1 MDISSVNSDLIRGN
15 STTIILG
22 SLWNNDR
29 YGYEILQEIDDK
41 TNGQYKIKQAT
52 LYNQLKKL
60 EKAGLISSYEGAP
73 DDTSGGRRRYYTL
86 TDEGRQMLTKE
97 KSEYEYSRTILD
109 RLISEKE
116 FDFANPAP
124 FDTDTLRPYTKTG
137 EEEKPKVVYKE
148 KIVEKEVPVEVEIVK
163 EVEVVKEVPVEIVKE
178 VQVEVLKEVPVEVVR
193 EIPVEVVKEVE
204 KQVLKKVY
212 IDAKGNEIT
221 EEEAF
226 SIAEEARLKEEERKR
241 NQHKPA
247 TSLAE
252 MFARLDSQSEYTE
265 KQEGYVVA
273 PTPVSNVKETP
284 QEYTYFTAYAS
295 ENESRTRSQATL
307 KEIFDRLEEKEA
319 KIDEQHREP
328 VAQEQAKTPVIDFN
342 ESYVESEIF
351 TKTERKPN
359 DTFVTSAVI
368 GKRDETFEYE
378 NNEVNYRDFFSSIV
392 SAPEEKQPEPEEKVF
407 APDRDLNSRLYSEGF
422 KIRPYNRGNTSE
434 YYTFNFLH
442 SNRIN
447 RDNWLIVMAIFLV
460 EVAVMWV
467 SLIGRVA
474 TGYFLGFMLGG
485 AALML
490 IPTVIYLFNPTKR
503 VRANFNFKWSI
514 ICRSMVF
521 IELVVVSILIG
532 FFAVGAS
539 IDDIDMLL
547 QTIILPSVM
556 FTNLP
561 ISSCIYLALYNSR
574 KYHTA

>member
-22 SLWNNDR
+22 SLWNHDR

-41 TNGQYKIKQAT
+41 TNGQYKVKQAT

-60 EKAGLISSYEGAP
+60 EKAGLISSYDGAP

-86 TDEGRQMLTKE
+86 TDEGRQMLNKE

-109 RLISEKE
+109 KLISEKE

-124 FDTDTLRPYTKTG
+124 FDTDSLRPYTKTG

-148 KIVEKEVPVEVEIVK
+148 KIVEKEVPVEVEVIK
-163 EVEVVKEVPVEIVKE
+163 EVEVVKEVEIVKE
-178 VQVEVLKEVPVEVVR
+178 VPVEIVR
-193 EIPVEVVKEVE
+193 EVPVEVVKEVE
-204 KQVLKKVY
+204 KEVLKRVY

-221 EEEAF
+221 EQEAMLL
-226 SIAEEARLKEEERKR
+226 AEEARQKEEERIR

-247 TSLAE
+247 KSLAE

-273 PTPVSNVKETP
+273 PTPVSNVVEEP
-284 QEYTYFTAYAS
+284 QEHSYFTAYAS
-295 ENESRTRSQATL
+295 QNESRTRSQATL
-307 KEIFDRLEEKEA
+307 KEIFDRLEAKEA
-319 KIDEQHREP
+319 KIDEQHSQ
-328 VAQEQAKTPVIDFN
+328 QEQYPISSTEPEKEEMVFDYA
-342 ESYVESEIF
+342 EAYVDSEIYGQNQSQ
-351 TKTERKPN
+351 KN

-378 NNEVNYRDFFSSIV
+378 QNEVNYRDFFSSIV
-392 SAPEEKQPEPEEKVF
+392 SAPAEKKAEPEEKVF
-407 APDRDLNSRLYSEGF
+407 APDRDLNSRLYAEGF

-442 SNRIN
+442 SNRLN
-447 RDNWLIVMAIFLV
+447 RDSWLIVMALFIV
-460 EVAVMWV
+460 EVAIMWV
-467 SLIGRVA
+467 SLIGRVS
-474 TGYFLGFMLGG
+474 TGYFLGFMIGG

-490 IPTVIYLFNPTKR
+490 IPTIIYLFNPTKR
-503 VRANFNFKWSI
+503 VRANFNFKLSI
-514 ICRSMVF
+514 INRSMIF
-521 IELVVVSILIG
+521 IELLVVCILVG

-547 QTIILPSVM
+547 QTIILPAVM
-556 FTNLP
+556 LTNLP
-561 ISSCIYLALYNSR
+561 LSSIIYFVLYRTR

>member
-22 SLWNNDR
+22 SLWNSDR

-41 TNGQYKIKQAT
+41 TNGQYKVKQAT

-60 EKAGLISSYEGAP
+60 EKAGLISSYDGAP
-73 DDTSGGRRRYYTL
+73 NDTGGGRRRYYTL
-86 TDEGRQMLTKE
+86 TPEGRQMLAKE

-109 RLISEKE
+109 KLISEKE

-148 KIVEKEVPVEVEIVK
+148 KIVEKEIPVEVEVVR
-163 EVEVVKEVPVEIVKE
+163 EVEVVKEIPIEVVKEVEIVRE
-178 VQVEVLKEVPVEVVR
+178 V
-193 EIPVEVVKEVE
+193 PVEVVKEVE
-204 KQVLKKVY
+204 KEVLKKIY
-212 IDAKGNEIT
+212 IDTKGNEIT
-221 EEEAF
+221 EEEAIF
-226 SIAEEARLKEEERKR
+226 IAEEAKLREEERKR
-241 NQHKPA
+241 EQMKPA
-247 TSLAE
+247 RSLAE

-273 PTPVSNVKETP
+273 PTPVSNVKEEP
-284 QEYTYFTAYAS
+284 IEHSYFTAYAS

-307 KEIFDRLEEKEA
+307 KEIFDRLEAKEA
-319 KIDEQHREP
+319 VIDEQHKLVQP
-328 VAQEQAKTPVIDFN
+328 VEQPKIQQSYDIS
-342 ESYVESEIF
+342 ESFVDGELYS
-351 TKTERKPN
+351 RNASKPN
-359 DTFVTSAVI
+359 DTFVTSSII
-368 GKRDETFEYE
+368 GKRDDTFEYE
-378 NNEVNYRDFFSSIV
+378 NSEVNYKDFFSSIV
-392 SAPEEKQPEPEEKVF
+392 SAPEEKDPKLEEKVF
-407 APDRDLNSRLYSEGF
+407 APDKDLNSRLYSEGF

-447 RDNWLIVMAIFLV
+447 RDSWLIVMALFLV

-467 SLIGRVA
+467 SLIGKVP
-474 TGYFLGFMLGG
+474 TGYFLGFMIGG

-490 IPTVIYLFNPTKR
+490 IPTVVYLFNPTKR
-503 VRANFNFKWSI
+503 IRANFNFKLSI
-514 ICRSMVF
+514 IIRGMIF
-521 IELVVVSILIG
+521 IELVVVCILIG

-539 IDDIDMLL
+539 IDDINMLL
-547 QTIILPSVM
+547 MAIILPAVM
-556 FTNLP
+556 LTNLP
-561 ISSCIYLALYNSR
+561 ISSLIYWALYNSR

>member
-22 SLWNNDR
+22 SLWNHDR

-41 TNGQYKIKQAT
+41 TNGQYKVKQAT

-60 EKAGLISSYEGAP
+60 EKAGLISSYDGAP
-73 DDTSGGRRRYYTL
+73 DDTSGARRRYYTL
-86 TDEGRQMLTKE
+86 TDDGRQMLAKE
-97 KSEYEYSRTILD
+97 RSEYEYSRTILD
-109 RLISEKE
+109 KLISEKE

-124 FDTDTLRPYTKTG
+124 FDTDSLRPYTKTG

-148 KIVEKEVPVEVEIVK
+148 KIVEKEVPVEVEVIK
-163 EVEVVKEVPVEIVKE
+163 EVEVVKEVPVEII
-178 VQVEVLKEVPVEVVR
+178 R
-193 EIPVEVVKEVE
+193 EIPVEIVKEVE
-204 KQVLKKVY
+204 KEVLKKVY

-221 EEEAF
+221 EQEAQL
-226 SIAEEARLKEEERKR
+226 IAEDARQKEEERIR

-247 TSLAE
+247 KSLAE

-273 PTPVSNVKETP
+273 PTPVSNVVEEP
-284 QEYTYFTAYAS
+284 QEHSYFTAYAS
-295 ENESRTRSQATL
+295 QNESRTRSQATL
-307 KEIFDRLEEKEA
+307 KEIFDRLEAKEA
-319 KIDEQHREP
+319 IIDEQNNSI
-328 VAQEQAKTPVIDFN
+328 AQEQSSMQA
-342 ESYVESEIF
+342 VEAEATLEKPFDYAEAYLDSEIY
-351 TKTERKPN
+351 TRNEPKRN

-368 GKRDETFEYE
+368 GKREESFEYE
-378 NNEVNYRDFFSSIV
+378 QNEVNYRDFFSSIV
-392 SAPEEKQPEPEEKVF
+392 SAPVEKKPEPEEKIF
-407 APDRDLNSRLYSEGF
+407 APDRDLNSRLYAEGF

-447 RDNWLIVMAIFLV
+447 RDSWLIIMALFLV

-474 TGYFLGFMLGG
+474 TGYFLGFMIGG

-490 IPTVIYLFNPTKR
+490 IPTVIYLANPTKR
-503 VRANFNFKWSI
+503 VRANYNFKLSI
-514 ICRSMVF
+514 INRSMIF
-521 IELVVVSILIG
+521 IELLVVCILVG

-539 IDDIDMLL
+539 IDDVDMLL
-547 QTIILPSVM
+547 QTIILPAIM
-556 FTNLP
+556 LTNLP
-561 ISSCIYLALYNSR
+561 LSSIVYFALYKTK

>member
-22 SLWNNDR
+22 SLWNHDR

-41 TNGQYKIKQAT
+41 TNGQYKVKQAT

-60 EKAGLISSYEGAP
+60 EKAGLISSYDGAP

-86 TDEGRQMLTKE
+86 TDEGRAMLTKE

-109 RLISEKE
+109 KLISEKE

-124 FDTDTLRPYTKTG
+124 FDTDSLRPYTKTG

-148 KIVEKEVPVEVEIVK
+148 KIVEKEVPVEVE
-163 EVEVVKEVPVEIVKE
+163 VVKEVPVEVVK
-178 VQVEVLKEVPVEVVR
+178 
-193 EIPVEVVKEVE
+193 EIPVEVEVIKEVE
-204 KQVLKKVY
+204 KEVLKRVY
-212 IDAKGNEIT
+212 IDANGNEIT
-221 EEEAF
+221 EEEAKLL
-226 SIAEEARLKEEERKR
+226 AEEARKKEEERIR

-247 TSLAE
+247 KSLAE

-273 PTPVSNVKETP
+273 PTPVSNVHEEP
-284 QEYTYFTAYAS
+284 VEHSYFTAYAS

-307 KEIFDRLEEKEA
+307 KEIFDRLEAKEA
-319 KIDEQHREP
+319 KIDEQHRIEKEQVVEETPAPQYAP
-328 VAQEQAKTPVIDFN
+328 VETTPVVTDYA
-342 ESYVESEIF
+342 EAYVDSEIY
-351 TKTERKPN
+351 TRGNRQKD
-359 DTFVTSAVI
+359 DTFVTSAII
-368 GKRDETFEYE
+368 GKREETFEYE
-378 NNEVNYRDFFSSIV
+378 QNEVNYRDFFSSIV
-392 SAPEEKQPEPEEKVF
+392 SAPEVKKSEPEEKVF
-407 APDRDLNSRLYSEGF
+407 TPDKDLGRRLYAEGF

-434 YYTFNFLH
+434 FYTFNFLS

-447 RDNWLIVMAIFLV
+447 RDSWLIVMALFLL

-467 SLIGRVA
+467 SLIGRVPM
-474 TGYFLGFMLGG
+474 GYFLGFMLGG

-503 VRANFNFKWSI
+503 VRANFNFKLSI
-514 ICRSMVF
+514 INRSMIF
-521 IELVVVSILIG
+521 IELLVVCILVG

-539 IDDIDMLL
+539 IDDIDILL
-547 QTIILPSVM
+547 QTIILPGVM
-556 FTNLP
+556 LTNLP
-561 ISSCIYLALYNSR
+561 ISSVIYYLLYRSR